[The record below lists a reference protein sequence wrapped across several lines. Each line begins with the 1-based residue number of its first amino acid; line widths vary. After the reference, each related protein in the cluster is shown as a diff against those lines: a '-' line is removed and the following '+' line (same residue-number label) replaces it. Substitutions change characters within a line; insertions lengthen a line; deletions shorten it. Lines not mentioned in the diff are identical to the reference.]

1 MIDTC
6 VRDLCSLQ
14 VREDM
19 VQLVSSS
26 SLHATNARQAGRDS
40 PSLANV
46 VVSAQA
52 HTEID
57 EPQPSPSR
65 RSNQDSQSHMMTV
78 LKNDVR
84 DLRDHVDAEDELGGT
99 ARLDMTDDIDE
110 DLRQEEN
117 VQARCQVLQGAR
129 RQLEDVI
136 GSKPTTQDP
145 GSRGLGEDWDGEEGD
160 SIYGDYA
167 AEGLEAGSF
176 DRHGQQDLHHSLQV
190 KGLGR
195 GSAGQ

>member
-1 MIDTC
+1 
-6 VRDLCSLQ
+6 
-14 VREDM
+14 M

-26 SLHATNARQAGRDS
+26 SLRTTDARQKGRDYPS
-40 PSLANV
+40 PANV
-46 VVSAQA
+46 VVTAQA
-52 HTEID
+52 HAELD

-65 RSNQDSQSHMMTV
+65 RSNQDSQSQMMTV

-84 DLRDHVDAEDELGGT
+84 DLRDHAGAEHELEEG
-99 ARLDMTDDIDE
+99 ARLDATGHIDE
-110 DLRQEEN
+110 NLHQEEN
-117 VQARCQVLQGAR
+117 VQARIQVLQGAHS
-129 RQLEDVI
+129 QLDGGI
-136 GSKPTTQDP
+136 GSAQATRDL